1 MLDGTPPPGQP
12 EPLGRAAR
20 GTWLHR
26 LKVTPSRM
34 RRGMN
39 LYPPYLFS
47 GIRID
52 SISED
57 WRHCRARIV
66 LRWYN
71 RNAVGTIFGG
81 TLFAVTDG
89 PWALML
95 MQLLGPDYYVWDRA
109 AEIRYISPGRGT
121 VFTDF
126 VIPPETERE
135 IRAAAASGEKVEPW
149 FENEIRDASGIV
161 VAQARRQL
169 YVRLK
174 KRARP
179 TP

>member
-1 MLDGTPPPGQP
+1 MPDGARPPGD
-12 EPLGRAAR
+12 AAGQGPDR
-20 GTWLHR
+20 GTLLHR
-26 LKVTPSRM
+26 VGVTPGRM
-34 RRGMN
+34 RWGMN

-52 SISED
+52 SISAD

-95 MQLLGPDYYVWDRA
+95 MRLLGPDYYVWDRA
-109 AEIRYISPGRGT
+109 ADIEYVSPGRGT
-121 VFTDF
+121 VFTEF
-126 VIPPETERE
+126 AIPPEREAE
-135 IRAAAASGEKVEPW
+135 IRTAAAGGEKVEPW
-149 FENEIRDASGIV
+149 FGNEIRDAAGTL
-161 VAQARRQL
+161 VAHARRQL

-174 KRARP
+174 PRARP
-179 TP
+179 LS